1 LDLYNLG
8 KDELLMQ
15 SHYGKKVI
23 LFIPNSRWFGKRQW
37 LMVHQAYEWD
47 RINFSSPEKTAK
59 VVEMNPEFL

>member
-1 LDLYNLG
+1 
-8 KDELLMQ
+8 MQ